1 MATSVNSKKILD
13 SVGKGYKDRAYVKII
28 KDQMK
33 DILSEAGPVTAKTD
47 WNTDYAFNAWPNKGA
62 KNKNKQIVL
71 KSSYEVIEKI
81 IDVYSTDGDFE
92 PQQIVKPPQKKIKIK
107 VVIDDQPIVFESTG
121 AALGKEKKV
130 SATTMTAMQELG
142 SAWIFKK
149 AIQDNHTF
157 NKWEDIKTD
166 DNGKTFKELTTIW
179 RDVSGKK
186 DIEVTDDWI
195 KNFYAQNKR
204 LVKELG
210 KKNWTTFTR
219 GATKGYTSSWYTN
232 QNKSEGSFM
241 EWVSKEVKNRF
252 NIAKK
257 DNWNPADVWL
267 IYDEQKWRDQ
277 ITEAMKTPT
286 PGRRQGA
293 VAANLAQFNAIF
305 RKLFTDHKVVGLSLK
320 KTTADIAEWKLVN
333 TSEKFFKK
341 IESIEMKYDGA
352 KCFLNTKDNG
362 TKLGTQ
368 DTLLWIKDDKTR
380 YEVQIKATNSQA
392 FDNLKYEPKDENNK
406 GARMGKATSI
416 YVDDLVETYVPG
428 GQSWK
433 RSWRD
438 YPQGLKGSAFPFD
451 EGEQRKYKAMIE
463 NLITKGVKVGGVTA
477 DEAVNNL
484 KTIFK
489 HEPHVVNSKLMQI
502 TWLDGLLRIKANK
515 DRDKFCT
522 DLIFLA
528 EKAGRR
534 YGPYAKLY

>member
-1 MATSVNSKKILD
+1 MAASVTSKKILD
-13 SVGKGYKDRAYVKII
+13 SVGKGYKDAKYVKII

-33 DILSEAGPVTAKTD
+33 EILSEAGPVTAKTD

-81 IDVYSTDGDFE
+81 IDVYSTDGDFN

-107 VVIDDQPIVFESTG
+107 VVIDDQHIVFESTG

-149 AIQDNHTF
+149 AIQDDHTF

-166 DNGKTFKELTTIW
+166 DNGKTFKELTKIW
-179 RDVSGKK
+179 RGVSGKK

-204 LVKELG
+204 LVQELG
-210 KKNWTTFTR
+210 KKEWTTFTR
-219 GATKGYTSSWYTN
+219 GKTKGYTASWYTS
-232 QNKSEGSFM
+232 QNKSQGTFM
-241 EWVSKEVKNRF
+241 EWVSAEVKNRF

-267 IYDEQKWRDQ
+267 IYEEQKWRDQ

-305 RKLFTDHKVVGLSLK
+305 RKLFKDHKVVGLSLK

-333 TSEKFFKK
+333 TSEKFFKQ
-341 IESIEMKYDGA
+341 IESIEMEYDGA

-368 DTLLWIKDDKTR
+368 DTLLWIKDAKTT

-392 FDNLKYEPKDENNK
+392 FDNLKYEPKDLKNK
-406 GARMGKATSI
+406 GARMGKATSV

-433 RSWRD
+433 RAWQD
-438 YPQGLKGSAFPFD
+438 YPQELTGTKGFNED
-451 EGEQRKYKAMIE
+451 EQRKYKSMIE
-463 NLITKGVKVGGVTA
+463 NLITKGVKVGDVTA

-489 HEPHVVNSKLMQI
+489 YEPHVVNSKLMQI
-502 TWLDGLLRIKANK
+502 TWLDGLLRISSSKN
-515 DRDKFCT
+515 RDKFCT